1 MESVIKIKKLTKNYG
16 KNIGVENVDFEIK
29 KGDVFGFI
37 GPNGAGKST
46 TIRCIMDFVNK
57 TFGEIFING
66 KLIQRNNTNIKSK
79 IGYLP
84 SEIHLYDD
92 LTVKQMIEYS
102 NRFYLEDC
110 MPKANDLIQR
120 LELDEKKKI
129 NELSLGNLKKVGIVL
144 CLMHNPDIII
154 MDEPTSGLDPL
165 MQEVFYELIDEEI
178 KKGKTILFSSHIL
191 REIKRICNRV
201 AIIKNGKVI
210 KIDDINNFNNSNLF
224 RIEIESKDINQIKEV
239 LKLTD
244 IKEKQ
249 NEIEFIYSDIN
260 ELIKVLSNYNLDK
273 LIINEL
279 DIEETFIHYYKD

>member
-16 KNIGVENVDFEIK
+16 KNTGVENVDFEIQ

-57 TFGEIFING
+57 TFGEICVNG

-102 NRFYLEDC
+102 NSFYSEDC
-110 MPKANDLIQR
+110 MPKAKDLIKR

-191 REIKRICNRV
+191 KEIKRICNRV
-201 AIIKNGKVI
+201 AIIKNGKII

-224 RIEIESKDINQIKEV
+224 KIEIESKDINQIKEA
-239 LKLTD
+239 LKLTE

-249 NEIEFIYSDIN
+249 NEIEFIHSDIN